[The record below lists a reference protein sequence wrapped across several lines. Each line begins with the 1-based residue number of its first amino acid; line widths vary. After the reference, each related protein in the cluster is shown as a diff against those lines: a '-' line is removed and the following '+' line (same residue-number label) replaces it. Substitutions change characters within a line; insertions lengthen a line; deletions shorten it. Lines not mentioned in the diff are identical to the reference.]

1 MKDEACLINLDDK
14 NSNGIHW
21 ISLFIDRNIGV
32 YFNSFRMEYI
42 PEEVLKKSKINQLV
56 TISLEFKIMNNVW
69 ILLYGFYRIYTCR
82 KNFFRLS

>member
-1 MKDEACLINLDDK
+1 MKDEPCLINLDDK

-21 ISLFIDRNIGV
+21 VSLFIDRNIGV

-82 KNFFRLS
+82 KNFFRLY